1 MRQIP
6 HKYSYLGKIFA
17 KSQEILTFVSRTFNY
32 QRKEKYALMPRL
44 ESIYSQKKKKL
55 VYATAQRKETVTTD
69 DIARHISSHN
79 SVFSEGTIVG
89 LLRDAQR
96 CIMEHLMAG
105 DRVDLDELGAFY
117 TTLASRGAR
126 TTEEFDTSLIK
137 SVNLKR
143 LPSKRM
149 RTEIQQVEL

>member
-1 MRQIP
+1 MPID
-6 HKYSYLGKIFA
+6 
-17 KSQEILTFVSRTFNY
+17 
-32 QRKEKYALMPRL
+32 YALMPRL

-137 SVNLKR
+137 SVNLKW

-149 RTEIQQVEL
+149 RTEIQQVGLRQVPTRREQRKTVKKMKELVNEEVGSTNPE

>member
-1 MRQIP
+1 MPID
-6 HKYSYLGKIFA
+6 
-17 KSQEILTFVSRTFNY
+17 
-32 QRKEKYALMPRL
+32 YALMPRL

-137 SVNLKR
+137 SVNLKW

-149 RTEIQQVEL
+149 RTEIQQVELRQVPTRREQRKTVKKMKELVNEEVGSTNPE